1 MPPKSHNTRKTLPST
16 ICPPKVGETLSSPA
30 TDTSTTRSV
39 TDFSTQDTAD
49 SSSVDVSNC
58 CIVSS
63 SLYTRLLE
71 FVDPLLQSDGSIST
85 QSFNEIS
92 TALAFIWPVDQSEF
106 KKKFPL
112 DSVFFFSNDSLS
124 YSLNGTTIQIELS
137 PSNSPRA
144 RSSSDPLLGLS
155 YIESSRDIKF
165 QSAVESLL
173 TVISVKKQFLKKF
186 HSPILPVINSTGLG
200 KTRLLLN
207 NLGKSISSYFCFPRY
222 TTSVAH
228 GFSKV
233 PTWPATV
240 DWETFKFNPSATL
253 VQAVFHYQCLL
264 TALLDDRTF
273 DHPECIDFDTFD
285 FETHFLKI
293 INKTL
298 FLYKRNKHNFEK
310 EISLSATKNMLANIR
325 KRESYVLALDEV
337 GTLLSKSVGN
347 SVNHFI
353 ILRYAA
359 RNLLAAGVHLL
370 VIVAGTN
377 LSLNS
382 FVSDPIQ
389 QNFYRR
395 ENDRSHLIARIQS
408 GATVPPFLDVFH
420 VMDPK
425 AIFSTNP
432 DVLDINVAPLL
443 SLNQCIAAR
452 PLWTAYALQIFKSR
466 DVDELVDYV
475 IQSIIRKVDSGLRSG
490 PLEDV
495 ASNAL
500 HCILGQSGTIPLNLI
515 AESVE
520 HQFTIIRSSSQV
532 EEGPFLFSTMVLID
546 PVIMA
551 ECWATIVKQTKD
563 NDDMFKLLL
572 HSNFLVLLSNHI
584 IPHFLGLLLEPLV
597 CSYLVF
603 LLRNKS
609 VNIGV
614 NDDAALVREILHHVP
629 VGNLLDHCSKYK
641 LKRQEEGNYRSEVL
655 SNWSTTA
662 LHPVPFP
669 IESCTS
675 TDTFFEILL
684 YGLVNRIMFL
694 MPPGFT
700 GIDAIIPII
709 KLPSF
714 GTSDVKVNEIIH
726 EQVGYIRVQ
735 IKNVCNLRNV
745 ADVFNKMREPLS
757 TLFDEDQFFSLS
769 LLVNCN
775 SSSSLDAT
783 QLSPRNISENTHCYS
798 LHLSSFS
805 DISNLIKDQENQ
817 SIDQFSAQYPVV
829 SPDTDMV
836 TTDITSCSSHIRRS
850 RKSRSSKSNLPPNL
864 SPVAKRTRKSSTS

>member
-1 MPPKSHNTRKTLPST
+1 MPPQPHQTLPST
-16 ICPPKVGETLSSPA
+16 ISSPKVGEILSSPD
-30 TDTSTTRSV
+30 TDISSPSSV
-39 TDFSTQDTAD
+39 TDFSTDDTAD

-63 SLYTRLLE
+63 SLYTRLLK
-71 FVDPLLQSDGSIST
+71 FVDFLLQSPGSVST
-85 QSFNEIS
+85 QSFNKVS
-92 TALAFIWPVDQSEF
+92 TALELFSPVDQIEF

-112 DSVFFFSNDSLS
+112 DSVFFFSKESLS
-124 YSLNGTTIQIELS
+124 YSLNGTTVQIIEYT
-137 PSNSPRA
+137 PSNSPGA
-144 RSSSDPLLGLS
+144 RSTSDPLLGLS
-155 YIESSRDIKF
+155 YLHSSRDTKF

-173 TVISVKKQFLKKF
+173 TVISVKKQFLQNF

-207 NLGKSISSYFCFPRY
+207 NLGKSICSYFSFPRY
-222 TTSVAH
+222 TSSVAN
-228 GFSKV
+228 GASKV

-240 DWETFKFNPSATL
+240 DWETFKFDPSATM

-264 TALLDDRTF
+264 TTLLDDRTF
-273 DHPECIDFDTFD
+273 DHPEGINFDTFD
-285 FETHFLKI
+285 FETHFLNI
-293 INKTL
+293 IDKTL
-298 FLYKRNKHNFEK
+298 LLYNRNKHNFEK
-310 EISLSATKNMLANIR
+310 EISLSATKNMLTNIR

-347 SVNHFI
+347 SLNHFR

-370 VIVAGTN
+370 VIVTGTN

-382 FVSDPIQ
+382 FVSEPIQ
-389 QNFYRR
+389 QHFYRR
-395 ENDRSHLIARIQS
+395 ENDPPHLIVQIES
-408 GATVPPFLDVFH
+408 GATLSPFLDVFH

-425 AIFSTNP
+425 ALFLTNP

-466 DVDELVDYV
+466 DVDDFVAYV
-475 IQSIIRKVDSGLRSG
+475 IQSIIGKVDSGLCSG
-490 PLEDV
+490 PLKDV

-515 AESVE
+515 SESVE

-532 EEGPFLFSTMVLID
+532 KEGPFLFSTLVLID

-551 ECWATIVKQTKD
+551 KCWATIVKQTKD
-563 NDDMFKLLL
+563 NADLFKLLL
-572 HSNFLVLLSNHI
+572 HSNLLVLLSNHI
-584 IPHFLGLLLEPLV
+584 TPQFLGILLEPLV

-614 NDDAALVREILHHVP
+614 NYEVALVREILHHVP
-629 VGNLLDHCSKYK
+629 IDNLLDYCSNYK

-675 TDTFFEILL
+675 TITFFEILL

-714 GTSDVKVNEIIH
+714 GTCDVKVNEIIH

-757 TLFDEDQFFSLS
+757 TLFDEDHFFSLS

-775 SSSSLDAT
+775 SCSSLDAT

-798 LHLSSFS
+798 LNLSSFS
-805 DISNLIKDQENQ
+805 DISNIVKDHGNQ
-817 SIDQFSAQYPVV
+817 SFDQFSSKYPVV
-829 SPDTDMV
+829 SRDTDKV
-836 TTDITSCSSHIRRS
+836 TTHITSCSSSIRRS
-850 RKSRSSKSNLPPNL
+850 RKSRSSKSNLPPN
-864 SPVAKRTRKSSTS
+864 SYPVTKRTRKSSTS